1 MWPIYPHTNTHMHD
15 RTMHWDTLTAIECPY
30 NTVEFVTILRWPWLN
45 INEPLASHKDTYIST
60 WRASHGVS
68 IARIWEKIDCI
79 RTISHDNIR
88 THENYDAS
96 PLQTHA
102 HLADGVPK
110 CAGVSILI
118 TDITWDGKKTGNS
131 AWKGVVTSDTG
142 YTTDAGQLN
151 KLSRNKWVRPSND
164 IATNIQV

>member
-30 NTVEFVTILRWPWLN
+30 NTVEFVTILRWQWLN
-45 INEPLASHKDTYIST
+45 INEPLASHKDTHIST

-68 IARIWEKIDCI
+68 IARIWEKIDRI

-96 PLQTHA
+96 PLQNHA

-118 TDITWDGKKTGNS
+118 TDITWDGKKTILPG
-131 AWKGVVTSDTG
+131 KGWLLLTLDTPQMLDNLISYHETSECVHQMT
-142 YTTDAGQLN
+142 
-151 KLSRNKWVRPSND
+151 
-164 IATNIQV
+164 